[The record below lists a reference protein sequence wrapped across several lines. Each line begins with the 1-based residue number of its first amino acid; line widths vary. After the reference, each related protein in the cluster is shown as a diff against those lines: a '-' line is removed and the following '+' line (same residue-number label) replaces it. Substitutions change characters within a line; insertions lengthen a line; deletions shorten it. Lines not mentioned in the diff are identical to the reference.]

1 MSILHRNNTCAPTT
15 TPPTHNYNSLVT
27 RQITNGNKVTVSDFP
42 FTWNNY
48 TYISHI
54 AYVNDGKQRPLIL
67 VWPNYAGEKQFDI
80 DQAVF
85 LAKCGYTAI
94 SIDMYKETSYENG
107 VSYSKSQRNPL
118 KTDSREQIVNHFKGA
133 FTAYNW
139 WQLHPKQWRD
149 FQSKFLTAAR
159 SHPSSHPT
167 YCAAI
172 GYCFGGQCC
181 LEQVRNGDDIQ
192 GIVSFHGVLQ
202 SDPMSNEMEPW
213 FAGHGRRRLQPHE
226 LPDDSKFNSKCTIL
240 IENGILDDHTDTTA
254 RQRFAEEM
262 YHHGCKNVQFHDH
275 YNAEHGFAL
284 APGVISTKYEELS
297 DRRSTISMF
306 NMLL

>member
-1 MSILHRNNTCAPTT
+1 MLIAIFFIVIFFIVTFFINHHWIIPKSTRA
-15 TPPTHNYNSLVT
+15 SLDL
-27 RQITNGNKVTVSDFP
+27 RSP
-42 FTWNNY
+42 
-48 TYISHI
+48 S
-54 AYVNDGKQRPLIL
+54 A
-67 VWPNYAGEKQFDI
+67 
-80 DQAVF
+80 
-85 LAKCGYTAI
+85 AI

-306 NMLL
+306 NMFLELWGKDGFYPTISNDEINACGTEIGKYWGGQSHAKL